1 MAREIEAGMANHLS
15 CVCPGVQIVGMS
27 IWMRRI
33 SATLVAASVL
43 LTLGACGNSGTGATN
58 GAAVVNV
65 YNWADYI
72 APDTIERFEAEFGIK
87 VNYDIYDSAEVVDV
101 KLLAGGSGY
110 DVVVHSNQFASRL
123 APIGIFEKLDFSR
136 LPNSRHLDTALE
148 VKTGSYEGLRDFAV
162 LYHWGTTGYAWN
174 AEMVRARLPDHPMDS
189 ADILFDPDVVSK
201 LADCGVSLLDGPT
214 DLFPMVLAYLGR
226 DPNSFDEESLAAAEA
241 QLKLV
246 RPYIRYFSNQK
257 MISDLPNKEMCVAMS
272 WSGDFAQA
280 ANRAYEAGIE
290 IDLRYTLPK
299 EGSGLWVD
307 SFYMPAD
314 APHQD
319 NAYLFIN
326 FMMRPDVAADIA
338 NTVYYANSNRS
349 SWKLMK
355 PEILNNP
362 AIFPDEETW
371 DLLYP
376 IKSADP
382 KRERPRTRAFARVKS
397 GI

>member
-1 MAREIEAGMANHLS
+1 
-15 CVCPGVQIVGMS
+15 MS
-27 IWMRRI
+27 IRTGSI
-33 SATLVAASVL
+33 AVTLVAASAL
-43 LTLGACGNSGTGATN
+43 LTLGACSISGTDGTN
-58 GAAVVNV
+58 GADVVNI
-65 YNWADYI
+65 YNWAEYI
-72 APDTIERFEAEFGIK
+72 APDTVARFEAEYGIK
-87 VNYDIYDSAEVVDV
+87 VNYDIYDSSEVVDV
-101 KLLAGGSGY
+101 KLLAGSSGY

-123 APIGIFEKLDFSR
+123 APIGVFKKLDFSR
-136 LPNSRHLDTALE
+136 LPNTRHLDTAIRA
-148 VKTGSYEGLRDFAV
+148 KTDTYVGLRDFSV
-162 LYHWGTTGYAWN
+162 PYHWGTTGYAWN

-189 ADILFDPDVVSK
+189 GDVLFDPDVVSK
-201 LADCGVSLLDGPT
+201 LADCGVSLLDGAT

-226 DPNSFDEESLAAAEA
+226 EPNAIDEENLAAAEA

-257 MISDLPNKEMCVAMS
+257 MISDLPNKEVCVAMS

-280 ANRAYEAGIE
+280 AARAHEAGIE

-307 SFYMPAD
+307 SLLIPSD
-314 APHQD
+314 APHPD

-338 NTVYYANSNRS
+338 NTIHYANSNRS
-349 SWKLMK
+349 SWEYMK
-355 PEILNNP
+355 PEIINNP

-376 IKSADP
+376 IRSADP